1 MAPSHRSCR
10 IPAARILLPVLALCG
25 LALMASPAAA
35 ACEGISNAF
44 AYNECLA
51 KQAPARGQRA
61 PRVTSGDPEDSV
73 VNRRGRGPRRALSGH
88 ESPGRGGVELTRRNG
103 RTSAVIDPW
112 GSVRPAAGRKR
123 RR

>member
-1 MAPSHRSCR
+1 MAKCH
-10 IPAARILLPVLALCG
+10 AASRLLLGMLTLAG
-25 LALMASPAAA
+25 LTMVSSPALA

-51 KQAPARGQRA
+51 KQAPQRGQRA
-61 PRVTSGDPEDSV
+61 PRVTSGDPEASV
-73 VNRRGRGPRRALSGH
+73 IHRRGRNTRHAGPDAGLSGI
-88 ESPGRGGVELTRRNG
+88 GGIEMTHRNG

-112 GSVRPAAGRKR
+112 SGVRPATRGKR

>member
-1 MAPSHRSCR
+1 MARRH
-10 IPAARILLPVLALCG
+10 AARPFLLAGLVLLGAGFIARPAL
-25 LALMASPAAA
+25 A

-51 KQAPARGQRA
+51 KQAPQRGVRA

-73 VNRRGRGPRRALSGH
+73 VHRRGRNARRAGADSGLSGI
-88 ESPGRGGVELTRRNG
+88 GGIEMTRRNG

-112 GSVRPAAGRKR
+112 SGVRPPAGQKR
-123 RR
+123 RRR

>member
-1 MAPSHRSCR
+1 MARRH
-10 IPAARILLPVLALCG
+10 AACPILLAGWVFLGVGFFARPAL
-25 LALMASPAAA
+25 A

-51 KQAPARGQRA
+51 KQAPQRGQRA
-61 PRVTSGDPEDSV
+61 PRVTSGDPEASV
-73 VNRRGRGPRRALSGH
+73 IHRRGRNSRRANPDAGLSGI
-88 ESPGRGGVELTRRNG
+88 GGIEMTRRNG

-112 GSVRPAAGRKR
+112 SGVRPATRGKR